1 MLLAVF
7 AFALA
12 LVGGSG
18 RSLFLSGRTE
28 ARVPTAQLRVTDLEM
43 PATRFACA
51 SCHGRTAAGGTEGG
65 VRVPAIDG
73 AALSR
78 AGYDESKLAR
88 ALRDGVRADGAALH
102 LVMPSYRLTDSE
114 IESLF
119 LFLKKLPDEDI
130 PTPGV
135 SESAIRVGAAVPLSG
150 PDAPVGSAIRAA
162 LQAAFRGVNLYG
174 RKVELVTA
182 DSARGQVAAV
192 RSLIAEQKVF
202 ALVGSLGAPSP
213 EVSIFLEESE
223 TPTIAPIS
231 HSPEN
236 PSATAYYLL
245 PTVSDQIRVLADYLH
260 GHAIRRPATL
270 YSSPALLEALRQQM
284 EKHETKIVYEAKL
297 SSSSDDSAAVVGA
310 LRCAK
315 ADTVIIFGSERQF
328 ERLALAMDAAGLD
341 IALASLSIA
350 VGRAPF
356 RLRTRIAKRIVLAHG
371 SLLAQDADLAGL
383 QKMLSDGRS
392 GLSHP
397 AIQAVAAAGG
407 RVFCEAAKRCGR
419 NLTQSNFLAALESL
433 QGFDT
438 GLTPPITF
446 SAKLRV
452 GSSGAYIVGVEPS
465 GSGYFA
471 LSDWLV
477 PQQ

>member
-1 MLLAVF
+1 MLPAVF

-12 LVGGSG
+12 LADSSG
-18 RSLFLSGRTE
+18 RSLFLNGRTE

-78 AGYDESKLAR
+78 AGYDASKLAR

-102 LVMPSYRLTDSE
+102 PVMPSYRLTDSE
-114 IESLF
+114 IESL
-119 LFLKKLPDEDI
+119 LRYLTKLPDEDI
-130 PTPGV
+130 ATPGV
-135 SESAIRVGAAVPLSG
+135 SESAVRVGAAVPLSG

-162 LQAAFRGVNLYG
+162 LQAAFSGVNLYG

-182 DSARGQVAAV
+182 DSAQGQAVAV
-192 RSLIAEQKVF
+192 RSLIAEQKIF
-202 ALVGSLGAPSP
+202 ALVGSLGTPSP
-213 EVSIFLEESE
+213 EVSILLKESE
-223 TPTIAPIS
+223 TPTIAPIAS
-231 HSPEN
+231 SPEN
-236 PSATAYYLL
+236 ASAAAYYLL
-245 PTVSDQIRVLADYLH
+245 PTVFDQIRVLADYLH
-260 GHAIRRPATL
+260 GHAMRRPAAL

-284 EKHETKIVYEAKL
+284 EKHETKLVYEAKL
-297 SSSSDDSAAVVGA
+297 SSSSDDSAAIVGA

-315 ADTVIIFGSERQF
+315 ADAAFIFGSERQF
-328 ERLALAMDAAGLD
+328 EKLALAMDAAGLD
-341 IALASLSIA
+341 IALASVSVA
-350 VGRAPF
+350 AARAPF
-356 RLRTRIAKRIVLAHG
+356 RLPPQIARRVVLAHG
-371 SLLAQDADLAGL
+371 SLLAEDADLTGL
-383 QKMLSDGRS
+383 QKMLSGGGS

-397 AIQAVAAAGG
+397 AIQALAAAGG

-419 NLTQSNFLAALESL
+419 NLNQAKFIGALESL
-433 QGFDT
+433 QEFETGF
-438 GLTPPITF
+438 TPPVTF
-446 SAKLRV
+446 SAGHRI
-452 GSSGAYIVGVEPS
+452 GSSGAYMVGVDPA
-465 GSGYFA
+465 GSGYLP